1 MRKRL
6 LVAAG
11 VTALVTVVAVP
22 VMVAAATPSPTVKP
36 AVPVRATI
44 TTKADDHGGLAKA
57 EDKAKAKDDAAR
69 RTHKREAEPGDDN
82 GGRGEVEPGDDKG
95 GAGETEAGDDKG
107 GGGETEAGDDK
118 GGDD

>member
-1 MRKRL
+1 MRKRI

-11 VTALVTVVAVP
+11 VTALVTAVAVP

-57 EDKAKAKDDAAR
+57 KAKDKARAKDDAAR
-69 RTHKREAEPGDDN
+69 RTNKR
-82 GGRGEVEPGDDKG
+82 EVEPGDDKG
-95 GAGETEAGDDKG
+95 GAGEVEPGDD
-107 GGGETEAGDDK
+107 TWASASAPSRPT
-118 GGDD
+118 